1 MTADP
6 GGPLD
11 RRAFPFMPADPD
23 RHGTLVE
30 APADWDFALP
40 TEASELDVI
49 VWGRLP
55 DASPSSARGL
65 RSAVARELALRRLA
79 ARPPGRFRVAGVH
92 RLAPGGL
99 GGGLRGR
106 VRTALR
112 AGALV
117 ELTTLPAGARVL
129 DAALDAADARLTG
142 AQLAFGSGGTL
153 IARIARGQTDGLL
166 RLAAIGAPGDP
177 ARTGEALELLARL
190 GVALAPRPLERGTA
204 AGASWTVETVLPGR
218 RPARL
223 TPQLV
228 RQVAAALAAFPPT
241 DGPPLALEA
250 DLRGIVARVPS
261 RAARTGRLAES
272 IAADVAGLPA
282 GLRHGDLWTGNLL
295 VADGVLSGII
305 DWDAAHPAGVPGSDL
320 VQLVATELR
329 GRQRR
334 SLGAAYVARPWDSTE
349 FRVAAADYWPIIGI
363 EPSPRLIELAGLAW
377 WAAEVNG
384 TVSRLPHRATD
395 ERWLASN
402 VDPVLTALGH

>member
-129 DAALDAADARLTG
+129 DAALDTADARLTG
-142 AQLAFGSGGTL
+142 AHLAFGSGGTL
-153 IARIARGQTDGLL
+153 IARIARGPTEGLL

-177 ARTGEALELLARL
+177 ARTGETLELLARL
-190 GVALAPRPLERGTA
+190 GVAL
-204 AGASWTVETVLPGR
+204 
-218 RPARL
+218 
-223 TPQLV
+223 
-228 RQVAAALAAFPPT
+228 
-241 DGPPLALEA
+241 
-250 DLRGIVARVPS
+250 
-261 RAARTGRLAES
+261 
-272 IAADVAGLPA
+272 
-282 GLRHGDLWTGNLL
+282 
-295 VADGVLSGII
+295 
-305 DWDAAHPAGVPGSDL
+305 
-320 VQLVATELR
+320 
-329 GRQRR
+329 
-334 SLGAAYVARPWDSTE
+334 
-349 FRVAAADYWPIIGI
+349 
-363 EPSPRLIELAGLAW
+363 
-377 WAAEVNG
+377 
-384 TVSRLPHRATD
+384 
-395 ERWLASN
+395 
-402 VDPVLTALGH
+402 